1 MEKKAFEKF
10 INFSIE
16 KGKKEKII
24 YDNGLDLINFMDDYS
39 SINNILLKS
48 IYGEGTSDIIDD
60 FIFDSIHNELEI
72 NKDSYFIYKDDKIIA
87 DCSTLDGLYKYSE
100 EIRLE
105 LISSNYSY
113 DIKEPM
119 SEEDRI
125 KILEELLKFKK

>member
-10 INFSIE
+10 INISIE

-48 IYGEGTSDIIDD
+48 IYGEVTSDIIND
-60 FIFDSIHNELEI
+60 FIFDNVYNELKI
-72 NKDSYFIYKDDKIIA
+72 NNYFIYKDDKIIA

-105 LISSNYSY
+105 LISTNYSY

-119 SEEDRI
+119 SEENRI